1 MLKIKKETVRK
12 SLFSYIIEKSLGGA
26 RFWPIFLFNFLFF
39 FQLLTPCSKFEME
52 KMEKLLTL
60 FFFAS
65 TRKKKNFLPPRE
77 KNFKIFFLPF
87 PYEVLFKKSFYL
99 KFSSKMKIRL

>member
-52 KMEKLLTL
+52 KKEKLLTL

-65 TRKKKNFLPPRE
+65 AREKKKLLSSE
-77 KNFKIFFLPF
+77 KFFVSSEKIF
-87 PYEVLFKKSFYL
+87 V
-99 KFSSKMKIRL
+99 SSEKIFCLE